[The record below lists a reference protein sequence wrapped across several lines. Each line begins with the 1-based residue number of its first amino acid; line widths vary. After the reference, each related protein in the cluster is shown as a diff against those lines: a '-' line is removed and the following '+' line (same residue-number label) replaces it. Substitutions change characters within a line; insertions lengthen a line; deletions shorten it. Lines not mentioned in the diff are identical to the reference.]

1 VRAVRYHDLHHLI
14 TGYPTDLPG
23 ELEIAAWE
31 IGAGCRDFIVAWQL
45 NLGGMA
51 SGMLF
56 MPRRVMRA
64 FVRGRRSQSLYGR
77 ELEPLLDMSV
87 DEVRTLVG
95 LPTEPPRANAADYL
109 LLAMAF
115 KVGLVIAAMS
125 LVIGLVTLP
134 LAYLAFAKRAR
145 LARMKGSRSSS

>member
-1 VRAVRYHDLHHLI
+1 
-14 TGYPTDLPG
+14 
-23 ELEIAAWE
+23 
-31 IGAGCRDFIVAWQL
+31 VAWQL